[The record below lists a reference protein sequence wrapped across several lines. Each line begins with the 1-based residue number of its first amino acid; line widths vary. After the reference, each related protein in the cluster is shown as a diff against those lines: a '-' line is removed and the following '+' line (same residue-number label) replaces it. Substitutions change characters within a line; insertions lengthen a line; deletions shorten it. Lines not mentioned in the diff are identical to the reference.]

1 MTKRTVTTQAD
12 EKLLGQVR
20 NALIFLNKAK
30 RRKKVRLLLVEET
43 TQQNT
48 ALPEPIVELMV
59 NVLDEIACGNDVTIV
74 GLRREFTTQQ
84 AADILNVSR
93 PYLIRLLETG
103 RIPFRK
109 VGTKRRI
116 LQSDVLLYKQIE
128 EAKGKRALDELAAE
142 AQKLGLGY

>member
-59 NVLDEIACGNDVTIV
+59 NVLDEIARGNDVTIV